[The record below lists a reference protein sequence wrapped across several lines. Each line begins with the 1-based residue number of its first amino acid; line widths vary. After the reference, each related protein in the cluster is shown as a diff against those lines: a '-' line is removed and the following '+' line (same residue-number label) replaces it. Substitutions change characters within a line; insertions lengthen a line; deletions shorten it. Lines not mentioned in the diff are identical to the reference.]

1 MAREFFKENGELE
14 STRDKNFRMKI
25 EKMSREATE
34 AHTIPEAAKF
44 YAEYLQ
50 HFPFDW
56 LNEFFRYYNS
66 QTMAGEFK
74 VLIGEPKDIE
84 WDETLTSVGSHKPI
98 QNRIQ
103 LNATR
108 LENKINFA
116 NAFNLEKAFARKL
129 LLARVLIHEAVHV
142 YSKMRTSGVE
152 LFRGKRGKN
161 GTLTVTS
168 GFEVQKH
175 TIERGVIVRS
185 EHDSSDLNEGM
196 IDMIADGIFA
206 TYLEDEA
213 LYGLKKTERF
223 NEFFAKTSDTYKTQ
237 RESILDLTQAIAEET
252 GVGFEIAYKGLMHQL
267 FAEGALSKE
276 LENWLSIT
284 IRETVFAK
292 MKDSSRKQQ
301 QGL

>member
-14 STRDKNFRMKI
+14 STRDKKFRMEI
-25 EKMSREATE
+25 EKTSRKTTE
-34 AHTIPEAAKF
+34 VHTIPEAAKF

-50 HFPFDW
+50 RFPFDW
-56 LNEFFRYYNS
+56 LNDFFRYYNN

-74 VLIGEPKDIE
+74 ALIDGPEDIE

-108 LENKINFA
+108 LESKINFA

-129 LLARVLIHEAVHV
+129 LLVRVLIHEAVHV

-168 GFEVQKH
+168 GFEVQRH
-175 TIERGVIVRS
+175 IIERGAIVRS
-185 EHDSSDLNEGM
+185 EYDSSDLNEGM
-196 IDMIADGIFA
+196 IDIMTDGIFA
-206 TYLEDEA
+206 AYLQDEA
-213 LYGLKKTERF
+213 LYGLAETERF

-237 RESILDLTQAIAEET
+237 RESILDLTQVIAEET
-252 GVGFEIAYKGLMHQL
+252 GVGFEMAYKGLMHQL

-276 LENWLSIT
+276 LEDWLSAT
-284 IRETVFAK
+284 IGKAAFAK
-292 MKDSSRKQQ
+292 MKSSSRKQ
-301 QGL
+301 